1 MYSRYNIPKNYS
13 GNRFKEPLIETET
26 KFHKPSPSYTST
38 RTSVSPTFQNALNE
52 QSIKKT
58 GDGVYDF
65 AESDSIAPN
74 FDGEEF
80 TPPIADFQDE
90 QKNPFLGDTEQDG
103 NGDFSSNEK
112 EKGQSPLGKE
122 ILPLVSKVLSNIN
135 HEDLILISLILLF
148 VSEEN
153 SEAKSLILPLMILYF
168 YK

>member
-65 AESDSIAPN
+65 AENDSPSPIFEA
-74 FDGEEF
+74 EEF
-80 TPPIADFQDE
+80 DPPIADFQHE
-90 QKNPFLGDTEQDG
+90 QKNSFLGDTEQER